1 MLNAWDGVLRATTR
15 LRPRHDD
22 RSATVTRLHRGTVR
36 VMRRLVDLA
45 TGHPTSAAPSA
56 TRGLPRHDARQ
67 LLTQARRRAVTRRHL
82 ILRLSSERTVP
93 LAVALVVLVA
103 GVLTLGP
110 SIVRPVGAA
119 QAAPQAVRL
128 AIGGG
133 VTGAPD
139 EAYSQ
144 TELAGLLGVDAGG
157 SGLGTAIDDGTLY
170 KPVAVDTSIATA
182 SGLLRH
188 YTVASGDTL
197 SGIASKFSVSTMTIW
212 WANHLTSKDQ
222 LHIGENLVIPP
233 VDGLVVT
240 VQAGDTLASLATKYK
255 ISDAAIVSTNELT
268 DTNLIVGEVLILP
281 GAKGAPIPVPK
292 IAVAKSSSGGHGSF
306 TYTGGAWHW
315 PVVGGGNY
323 ISQYFWSGHPGV
335 DIAASYGTPIV
346 APLAARVVYAGWN
359 DNGGGYQV
367 WLNFGNGLYSGMY
380 HMSSVSV
387 SVGQV
392 VSRGQQVGR
401 VGMSG
406 WATGPHCHFEVW
418 VGYPW
423 KSGSYRVNPLR
434 YY

>member
-1 MLNAWDGVLRATTR
+1 
-15 LRPRHDD
+15 
-22 RSATVTRLHRGTVR
+22 
-36 VMRRLVDLA
+36 MRRLVDLA
-45 TGHPTSAAPSA
+45 TGHPTSATSSVA
-56 TRGLPRHDARQ
+56 RGLPRHEARR
-67 LLTQARRRAVTRRHL
+67 LLTQARRRAVARRHL
-82 ILRLSSERTVP
+82 ILRLTSERTVP

-103 GVLTLGP
+103 GVVTLGP
-110 SIVRPVGAA
+110 LIVRPVGAA
-119 QAAPQAVRL
+119 QVAPQAVRI

-133 VTGAPD
+133 VTGAGT
-139 EAYSQ
+139 EGYSQ

-157 SGLGTAIDDGTLY
+157 TGLGTAIDDGTLY
-170 KPVAVDTSIATA
+170 KPVAVDTSIESA

-188 YTVASGDTL
+188 YTVKAGDTL
-197 SGIASKFSVSTMTIW
+197 SGIASKYRVSTMTIW
-212 WANHLTSKDQ
+212 WANRLTSKDQ
-222 LHIGENLVIPP
+222 LQVGEDLVIPP

-255 ISDAAIVSTNELT
+255 ISGSAIVTANELT
-268 DTNLIVGEVLILP
+268 DTNLIVGEVLIMP

-292 IAVAKSSSGGHGSF
+292 VTVAKSSRSGSQGTV
-306 TYTGGAWHW
+306 TYTGGAWKW

-323 ISQYFWSGHPGV
+323 ISQYFSSGHPGV

-346 APLAARVVYAGWN
+346 APLAARVVFAGWN

-367 WLNFGNGLYSGMY
+367 WLNYGNGLYGGMY
-380 HMSSVSV
+380 HMASVSV

-406 WATGPHCHFEVW
+406 WATGPHVHFEVW
-418 VGYPW
+418 IGYPW
-423 KSGSYRVNPLR
+423 KSASYRVNPLR

>member
-1 MLNAWDGVLRATTR
+1 LLNAWDGVLRATTR

-22 RSATVTRLHRGTVR
+22 RSTTVARLHRGTVR

-56 TRGLPRHDARQ
+56 QRGLSRYDARQ
-67 LLTQARRRAVTRRHL
+67 LLTQSRRRAVARRHL
-82 ILRLSSERTVP
+82 ILRLTSERTVP
-93 LAVALVVLVA
+93 LAVALVVLAA
-103 GVLTLGP
+103 GVITLGP
-110 SIVRPVGAA
+110 SVVRPVGAA
-119 QAAPQAVRL
+119 QAAPQAVRI

-133 VTGAPD
+133 VAGATD
-139 EAYSQ
+139 EEYSQ

-157 SGLGTAIDDGTLY
+157 TGLGTAVDDGTLY
-170 KPVAVDTSIATA
+170 KPVAVDTSIESA
-182 SGLLRH
+182 SDLLRH
-188 YTVASGDTL
+188 YTVKTGDTL
-197 SGIASKFSVSTMTIW
+197 SGIASKFHVSTMTIW

-222 LHIGENLVIPP
+222 LHVGQNLMIPP

-240 VQAGDTLASLATKYK
+240 VQAGDTLTTLATKYK
-255 ISDAAIVSTNELT
+255 ITDSAIVTVNELT
-268 DTNLIVGEVLILP
+268 DTNLIVGEVLIMP

-292 IAVAKSSSGGHGSF
+292 VKVATSSIRTF

-323 ISQYFWSGHPGV
+323 VSQYFWSGHPGV

-346 APLAARVVYAGWN
+346 APLAARVIYAGWN

-367 WLNFGNGLYSGMY
+367 WLNYGNGLYSGMY

-392 VSRGQQVGR
+392 VARGQQVGR
-401 VGMSG
+401 IGQSG

>member
-15 LRPRHDD
+15 LRPRHD
-22 RSATVTRLHRGTVR
+22 RSTTVTRLHRGTVR

-56 TRGLPRHDARQ
+56 IRGLPRQDARQ
-67 LLTQARRRAVTRRHL
+67 LLAQSRRRAVARRHL
-82 ILRLSSERTVP
+82 LLRLTSERTVP

-103 GVLTLGP
+103 GVITLGP
-110 SIVRPVGAA
+110 SIARPVGAA

-133 VTGAPD
+133 VSGSTGD
-139 EAYSQ
+139 DYSQ
-144 TELAGLLGVDAGG
+144 LEMAGLLGVDAGG
-157 SGLGTAIDDGTLY
+157 PGLVNAIDDGTLY
-170 KPVAVDTSIATA
+170 KPVAVDTSVESA

-188 YTVASGDTL
+188 YTVKAGDTL
-197 SGIASKFSVSTMTIW
+197 SGIASRFHVSTMTIW
-212 WANHLTSKDQ
+212 WANRLTSKDQ
-222 LHIGENLVIPP
+222 LHVGENLVIPP
-233 VDGLVVT
+233 VDGLIVT
-240 VQAGDTLASLATKYK
+240 VQPGDTLASLATKYK
-255 ISDAAIVSTNELT
+255 VTGSAIVTANQLT
-268 DTNLIVGEVLILP
+268 DTNLILGEVLILP

-292 IAVAKSSSGGHGSF
+292 VTVAKSGSGGNGTF
-306 TYTGGAWHW
+306 TYTGGAWRW

-323 ISQYFWSGHPGV
+323 ISQYFSSGHPGV

-346 APLAARVVYAGWN
+346 APLPARVVYAGWN

-367 WLNFGNGLYSGMY
+367 WLNYGNGLYGGMY

-401 VGMSG
+401 VGQSG
-406 WATGPHCHFEVW
+406 WATGPHVHFEVW
-418 VGYPW
+418 IGYPW

>member
-1 MLNAWDGVLRATTR
+1 MLNAWDGVVRATTR
-15 LRPRHDD
+15 LRPRHVD

-45 TGHPTSAAPSA
+45 TGHPTSASLSAP
-56 TRGLPRHDARQ
+56 RGLPRHEARQ
-67 LLTQARRRAVTRRHL
+67 LLTQTRRRAVARRHL
-82 ILRLSSERTVP
+82 LLRLTSERTVP

-103 GVLTLGP
+103 GVITLGP
-110 SIVRPVGAA
+110 SVVRPVGAA
-119 QAAPQAVRL
+119 QAAPQAVRI

-133 VTGAPD
+133 VTGATGED
-139 EAYSQ
+139 YSQ
-144 TELAGLLGVDAGG
+144 TELAGFLGVDAGG
-157 SGLGTAIDDGTLY
+157 TGLGAAIDDGTLY
-170 KPVAVDTSIATA
+170 KPVAVDTSIASA

-188 YTVASGDTL
+188 YTVKAGDSL
-197 SGIASKFSVSTMTIW
+197 SGIANKFNVSMMTIW

-222 LHIGENLVIPP
+222 LHVGENLVVPP

-240 VQAGDTLASLATKYK
+240 VAAGDTLDALATKYK
-255 ISDAAIVSTNELT
+255 VSGSAIVTANGLT

-281 GAKGAPIPVPK
+281 GAKGAAIPVPK
-292 IAVAKSSSGGHGSF
+292 VTVASSSGGHGTF
-306 TYTGGAWHW
+306 TYTGGAWKW

-367 WLNFGNGLYSGMY
+367 WLNFGNGLYAGMY
-380 HMSSVSV
+380 HMSAVSV

-392 VSRGQQVGR
+392 VTRGQQVGR
-401 VGMSG
+401 IGQSG

-418 VGYPW
+418 IGYPW